1 MAGRIGIVA
10 GRGPMPARVAAAC
23 RATGRDYFVLRLDG
37 QADAA
42 AFARDPQATV
52 RLGQGGRA
60 LDILREAGVEEVVFA
75 GAVRRPS
82 LAELRP
88 DLKTARFLARIGVG
102 SLGDDGL
109 MSRIVREME
118 AEGFRVVGADE
129 ILGDALA
136 SEGRYGSLAPDEVAR
151 DDIVRG
157 IEVARALGRADCGQ
171 AVVVQQGIT
180 LAIEAVEGTDAM
192 IARAATLARAG
203 PGGVLVKVSKPQQE
217 RRIDLPTVG
226 LATLRAAA
234 AAGLRGIAVEAG
246 AVLVFERQE
255 LIAEADRS
263 GLFVVGVA
271 VDASASV
278 T

>member
-10 GRGPMPARVAAAC
+10 GRGPMPARVVAAC

-42 AFARDPQATV
+42 AFACDPQATV

-60 LDILREAGVEEVVFA
+60 LDILREAGVEDVVFA

-109 MSRIVREME
+109 MSRIVHEME
-118 AEGFRVVGADE
+118 AEGFRVVGVDE
-129 ILGDALA
+129 ILSHALA
-136 SEGRYGSLAPDEVAR
+136 SEGRYGSLAPDEGAR

-255 LIAEADRS
+255 LVAEADRS

-271 VDASASV
+271 VDVSASV